1 MDKQQKLKKKFYEHC
16 QCCGSDLGINI
27 NAACLNLFGFIMSF
41 ISFISCGILLL
52 YSSLIFLIFLLR
64 YFFTVIIFNEEFFL
78 TIGLISFISLF
89 LFWLIARFMPKLL
102 FEKLDY
108 EKVEKE

>member
-1 MDKQQKLKKKFYEHC
+1 MDKQQKLKKEFYEHC
-16 QCCGSDLGINI
+16 QFCGSDLGINI

-52 YSSLIFLIFLLR
+52 YSSLIFLLR

-78 TIGLISFISLF
+78 TIGLISVISLF
-89 LFWLIARFMPKLL
+89 LFYLIARFMPKLL